1 MTGSFTAEVAVRAAR
16 LRIED
21 IPSDVVELVRQC
33 VLDWLGVT
41 VAGSREPAA
50 RIVLAEAA
58 EECAGGSTVVGRPE
72 RLPASMAAL
81 VNGTASHALDYDD
94 VNTAMTGHPTVAILG
109 ALLALAEARHD
120 PGRDVV
126 CAFVAGYEAQ
136 CRVAQAVGNAPYQ
149 RGFHATGTI
158 GTFGAAAACAR
169 LLGLDADRTAV
180 ALGIAATQAAGMKSM
195 FGTMSKP
202 LHAGKACANGLL
214 AAKLAARGFSANP
227 ASIEAEQ
234 GFAEVSG
241 GRLNVER
248 GLADGWFLR
257 GNLFKYH
264 AACFATHSTIEGV
277 RRLRAQ
283 AGFGA
288 PDVERVVV
296 HANPAQLRMCAIPEP
311 DTGLAAKFSLRHLV
325 AMALSDVDTANTE
338 SFTDECACDPDLVAL
353 RRRVDV
359 EPDGPD
365 RAGTPVDV
373 ILRDGAT
380 LRIAHDV
387 SVPATDLDGQLT
399 ALRAK
404 FDALCAPVLGAS
416 GARRLAELSAQL
428 DQLDD
433 VGALLTASAVS

>member
-1 MTGSFTAEVAVRAAR
+1 MGLTAEIAAR
-16 LRIED
+16 TAGLGFED
-21 IPSDVVELVRQC
+21 IPSDVIELVRHC
-33 VLDWLGVT
+33 VLDWFGVT

-50 RIVLAEAA
+50 QIVLAEAVSEA
-58 EECAGGSTVVGRPE
+58 RGESTVVGRPE

-94 VNTAMTGHPTVAILG
+94 VNTAMTGHPTVAILA
-109 ALLALAEARHD
+109 ALLALAETRHD
-120 PGRDVV
+120 PGRDVA

-136 CRVAQAVGNAPYQ
+136 CRVAQAVGDAPYQ

-202 LHAGKACANGLL
+202 LHAGKSCANGLL
-214 AAKLAARGFSANP
+214 AARLAARGFTANP
-227 ASIEAEQ
+227 AAIEAEQ

-241 GRLNVER
+241 GRLNADR
-248 GLADGWFLR
+248 ALADGWFLR

-277 RRLRAQ
+277 RRLRGQ

-288 PDVERVVV
+288 ADVDRVVV
-296 HANPAQLRMCAIPEP
+296 HANAAQLRMCAIPEP
-311 DTGLAAKFSLRHLV
+311 ETGLEAKFSLRHLV

-338 SFTDECACDPDLVAL
+338 SFTDACARDAALVTL
-353 RRRVDV
+353 RQRVEV
-359 EPDGPD
+359 EADGPD

-373 ILRDGAT
+373 VLRDGAT

-387 SVPATDLDGQLT
+387 SVPAADLDGQRI

-404 FDALCAPVLGAS
+404 FDALCAPVLGAAP
-416 GARRLAELSAQL
+416 ARKLAELTAEL
-428 DQLDD
+428 DRLDD
-433 VGALLTASAVS
+433 VGVLMNASAVL